1 MPSEAFVATMADV
14 WQVGSFLAED
24 DDGFLSL
31 TEGEEED
38 AYLLL
43 RLLTRRFTEEP
54 LRSELLLIVVE
65 ELSE

>member
-14 WQVGSFLAED
+14 WKVGSFLAED

-31 TEGEEED
+31 IDGVED

-65 ELSE
+65 ELSD

>member
-24 DDGFLSL
+24 DDRFLSL
-31 TEGEEED
+31 TEGAEED

>member
-1 MPSEAFVATMADV
+1 MPSEAFVTTMADV
-14 WQVGSFLAED
+14 CKLGSFLTED

-31 TEGEEED
+31 MEGEEV

>member
-31 TEGEEED
+31 TEGVEED